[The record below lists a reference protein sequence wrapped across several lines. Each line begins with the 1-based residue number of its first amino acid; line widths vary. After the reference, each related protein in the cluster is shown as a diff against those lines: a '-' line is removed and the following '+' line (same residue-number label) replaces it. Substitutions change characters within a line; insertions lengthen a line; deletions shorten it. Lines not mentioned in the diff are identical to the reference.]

1 MKQLPKFSTLF
12 AIGLLASCCTA
23 NAVLIANFDGINPF
37 SAAGGVT
44 ATVTN
49 VDGDPDNEYRVTAAS
64 GFTTAFSTFIPRSG
78 SLFDAFR
85 NNDLLEFK
93 YQSLDADN
101 AGTFINIQFVIQTDA
116 WFAVG
121 VVGNDFNVLDGIAQF
136 VAPNSNVA
144 ETQYSKNIK
153 NIGADPVNA
162 VLDAYAGGA
171 GSFMNFWVIQQSDAA
186 STISYDDFNM
196 VAVPEP
202 STYAALAGAALLGLV
217 YLRRRK

>member
-1 MKQLPKFSTLF
+1 M
-12 AIGLLASCCTA
+12 
-23 NAVLIANFDGINPF
+23 
-37 SAAGGVT
+37 
-44 ATVTN
+44 
-49 VDGDPDNEYRVTAAS
+49 
-64 GFTTAFSTFIPRSG
+64 
-78 SLFDAFR
+78 
-85 NNDLLEFK
+85 
-93 YQSLDADN
+93 
-101 AGTFINIQFVIQTDA
+101 
-116 WFAVG
+116 
-121 VVGNDFNVLDGIAQF
+121 
-136 VAPNSNVA
+136 A